1 MNLNA
6 IQNSINTFAE
16 TPLRDAATRLLNT
29 LGYHSN
35 RTGNEGMDT
44 QLFHSLREAAAARR
58 AQAPPDALDRLRI
71 DDWEKFHLIFQIA
84 DDEINRRETLFE
96 PSNVDA
102 NLMLSYI
109 FVAVQ
114 LSGENYTR
122 TQLADITRF
131 INTRYLVP
139 IMVMFRYGDVLTLA
153 FINRRWHK
161 RDETKR
167 VLEKVTLIKDINLRN
182 PHRAHLDILA
192 ELHLESLLATEE
204 VRNFDTL
211 HKAWEGVLSTETL
224 NRKFYRELY
233 EWYDWAK
240 SECRFPDGET
250 APQVIRMITR
260 LLFVWFLKEKGLV
273 PPALFTKA
281 AKDALSV
288 PVDAV
293 ANRAPEDAYYKA
305 ILQNLFFATLN
316 TPIAERAFSTED
328 NQSHRD
334 ASKYRY
340 AALLH
345 EPDAFLEK
353 LKKVPFVNGGLFDC
367 LDTFEATRDGG
378 ARVDCFTDNKTEQ
391 LKLHVPDKLFF
402 NEEKG
407 IFPLFSR
414 YKFTVEENTP
424 VEQEVALE
432 PELLGRVFEN
442 LLGDYNPETQ
452 SSARKS
458 TGSYYTPRQIVD
470 YMVDEALIAYFLQ
483 KVEPFDGDRDS
494 LEKRLRDDLLAYEA
508 QGDADSQTEHL
519 IRENEVPQLIQAI
532 DELKLLDPAVGSG
545 AFPMGI
551 LNKLVLVLKKLDPQ
565 NEQWKQRQF
574 RQARTMPDSQVRN
587 YTLDAIERAFAE
599 ENRYNDYGRK
609 LYLIQNSIYGVDIQ
623 PIAVTIA
630 KLRFF
635 ISLIIEQVA
644 NDNPNDNYGIR
655 PLPNLEIRF
664 VAADTLIGLQKSD
677 FQMLLET
684 DAIEQKRQ
692 QISKIR
698 ENYFSAN
705 TRQQKLSLMREE
717 EACRD
722 KLIKALTELSA
733 EWALDSQTGIVDEAQ
748 KIARWN
754 PYDRNAVA
762 DFFDAEEMFGVKD
775 GFDIVIG
782 NPPYIR
788 HEKILHLK
796 PALREHYGGFF
807 TSTADISVYFY
818 KRAAELLKQSGIFTY
833 ICTNKFMRS
842 GYGKNIR
849 QFLMSDVSLQA
860 LLDFGSVQVFDAAVN
875 TCIVRAEKRMS
886 EANHT
891 FWAAT
896 LRSGPDDFNVQE
908 AFQTQAFPMQNSQ
921 LSPDEWTL
929 ASPEVLALLEKLQST
944 GMPLGESVQGQLYFG
959 IKSGYDTA
967 FVIDN
972 AKREQLIATDANS
985 QELIKPLLRGRTIRK
1000 WKADA
1005 PEEHLIV
1012 IASSTNVPWPWT
1024 GVEDEE
1030 AERIFSENYPAIHQ
1044 HLAHHRQ
1051 RLATRNDIG
1060 KFYWE
1065 LRSCDYYEAFDV
1077 PKVIYPGTAKSFYG
1091 CYDTAGNYG
1100 LASTWKL
1107 PTEDLSLL
1115 AILNSRLFDWY
1126 ARHKFQSLDDPWA
1139 GGRLNFKKVDMMHV
1153 PIADRN
1159 SEQKAQ
1165 LSRLVEQILAE
1176 PTSDAVPALEY
1187 AIDQLVYEVYGL
1199 TEDDIA
1205 LIEKTYRDAGMVIPE
1220 PGELPPEEEDPPMRI
1235 ITRDDIQSIG
1245 DEESLMQFLREKL
1258 ALPIEEGATLESTAL
1273 RLPLSYL
1280 GLDRNVAE
1288 RIVACWH
1295 FGGIPVGTSG
1305 DRQPFL
1311 IQLQNQADCPAILRE
1326 IAEPLRLKSI
1336 NSAHLSFLCAD
1347 EHFRPFAFAYFSNV
1361 AGSDWQNAELICFSW
1376 TQDNTVIHT
1385 GAEHAL
1391 PDVFSPT
1398 FPKPPGE
1405 PVPPLVTEPTA
1416 EKSLLAKLK
1425 NVGAPLG
1432 QQWTILSGNIVTG
1445 ANRAFVIEDFTRE
1458 QLIAEDP
1465 ASAQLIR
1472 PLTRVPRK
1480 KKWVPERAYLI
1491 WIPNGRHKQWPWSVA
1506 KDEEAAERIFAETY
1520 PAISNHLNRYRDK
1533 LKNRSDHHRGEFY
1546 WELSVDGQ
1554 NPECL
1559 PRIIYQHHS
1568 PMRACYEESDALL
1581 FHLAFFISTR
1591 DLSLLAIL
1599 NSTLFKWYAQSEWT
1613 TDGTRLEFK
1622 RGLMEV
1628 FPVAKR
1634 TEEQKSAL
1642 AEYVQL
1648 ILEDPD
1654 SHEVSALEAEI
1665 DALVYALYGLTDAE
1679 IALIKGN

>member
-1 MNLNA
+1 MNLTR

-16 TPLRDAATRLLNT
+16 TPLREASTRLLNA
-29 LGYHSN
+29 LGYHSD

-44 QLFHSLREAAAARR
+44 QVFQSLREAAAARR

-71 DDWEKFHLIFQIA
+71 NDWEKFHLIFQLS
-84 DDEINRRETLFE
+84 DDEINRQETLFE
-96 PSNVDA
+96 PPNVDSG
-102 NLMLSYI
+102 LMLSYI

-114 LSGENYTR
+114 LRGENWTR

-131 INTRYLVP
+131 INTQIVVP

-153 FINRRWHK
+153 IINRRWHK

-192 ELHLESLLATEE
+192 ELHLESLLETEE
-204 VRNFDTL
+204 VRNFESL

-240 SECRFPDGET
+240 SECRFPDDET
-250 APQVIRMITR
+250 EQQVIRMITR

-273 PPALFTKA
+273 PPALFTESA
-281 AKDALSV
+281 RDALSV
-288 PVDAV
+288 PADQ
-293 ANRAPEDAYYKA
+293 EDAYYKA

-328 NQSHRD
+328 NRSHRD

-345 EPDAFLEK
+345 EPDAFLEE
-353 LKKVPFVNGGLFDC
+353 LKQVPFVNGGLFDC
-367 LDTFEATRDGG
+367 LDTFEATRYGG
-378 ARVDCFTDNKTEQ
+378 VRIDCFTDNENDTQ
-391 LKLHVPDKLFF
+391 KLHVPDKLFF
-402 NEEKG
+402 NDEKG
-407 IFPLFSR
+407 IFPFFSR

-483 KVEPFDGDRDS
+483 KVEPFDGNRDS
-494 LEKRLRDDLLAYEA
+494 LEERLRDDLLAYEA
-508 QGDADSQTEHL
+508 QGDADSQTGHL
-519 IRENEVPQLIQAI
+519 IHENEVTQLIQAI

-565 NEQWKQRQF
+565 NEQWKERQR
-574 RQARTMPDSQVRN
+574 RQARVILDSQVRN

-609 LYLIQNSIYGVDIQ
+609 LYLIQNCIYGVDIQ

-644 NDNPNDNYGIR
+644 NDNPDDNYGIR

-705 TRQQKLSLMREE
+705 TRQQKLSLMHEE
-717 EACRD
+717 EACRAE
-722 KLIKALTELSA
+722 LVNALTELSSG
-733 EWALDSQTGIVDEAQ
+733 WALDSQSGIVDEAQ
-748 KIARWN
+748 KIAQWN

-788 HEKILHLK
+788 HEKIRHLK

-818 KRAAELLKQSGIFTY
+818 KRAAELLKQAGILTY
-833 ICTNKFMRS
+833 ICTNKFMRG

-849 QFLMSDVSLQA
+849 QFLTSDVSLQA
-860 LLDFGSVQVFDAAVN
+860 LLDFGSVQVFEAAVN

-896 LRSGPDDFNVQE
+896 LSSGSDDFNVQE

-921 LSPDEWTL
+921 LSLDEWTL

-972 AKREQLIATDANS
+972 AEREHLIATDANS
-985 QELIKPLLRGRTIRK
+985 RELIKPFLRGRTIRK
-1000 WKADA
+1000 WKSDV

-1012 IASSTNVPWPWT
+1012 IASSTNVTWPWT

-1051 RLATRNDIG
+1051 RLATREDIG

-1077 PKVIYPGTAKSFYG
+1077 PKVIYSGTAKSFYG

-1100 LASTWKL
+1100 LASTWAL
-1107 PTEDLSLL
+1107 PIEDLSLL

-1126 ARHKFQSLDDPWA
+1126 ARHKFQSLDNPWA
-1139 GGRLNFKKVDMMHV
+1139 GGRLNFKKANMMHV

-1165 LSRLVEQILAE
+1165 LSRWVERILAE
-1176 PTSDAVPALEY
+1176 PTSDKVSALEH

-1205 LIEKTYRDAGMVIPE
+1205 LIEKTYRDAGMTI
-1220 PGELPPEEEDPPMRI
+1220 PEEEDIPMRI

-1245 DEESLMQFLREKL
+1245 DAESLMQFLDEKL
-1258 ALPIEEGATLESTAL
+1258 GLPIPEGLTLGEIVTNFSPYSLGISRDISNVMLDCQEISGARGEPSGIFLIRFRSEEDYSEVL
-1273 RLPLSYL
+1273 RLVSDSPRLRR
-1280 GLDRNVAE
+1280 RNPAD
-1288 RIVACWH
+1288 
-1295 FGGIPVGTSG
+1295 FGFI
-1305 DRQPFL
+1305 
-1311 IQLQNQADCPAILRE
+1311 
-1326 IAEPLRLKSI
+1326 
-1336 NSAHLSFLCAD
+1336 CAG
-1347 EHFRPFAFAYFSNV
+1347 ENYQPFAFAYFSDS
-1361 AGSDWQNAELICFSW
+1361 AGGDWQNAELTVFSW
-1376 TQDNTVIHT
+1376 IETKTVVHT
-1385 GAEHAL
+1385 GAKHEL
-1391 PDVFSPT
+1391 PDVF
-1398 FPKPPGE
+1398 FPAPLPE
-1405 PVPPLVTEPTA
+1405 PDDPPVPDQVIEPTPD
-1416 EKSLLAKLK
+1416 EVVNPPDDNPDSRERLLAKLRST
-1425 NVGAPLG
+1425 GTSLG
-1432 QQWTILSGNIVTG
+1432 RHWKIFSSGIVTG
-1445 ANRAFVIEDFTRE
+1445 LNSAFVIDEFKRE
-1458 QLIAEDP
+1458 QLIAEDSE
-1465 ASAQLIR
+1465 SAQLIR
-1472 PLTRVPRK
+1472 PLARIPRRN
-1480 KKWVPERAYLI
+1480 KWAPARKHLI
-1491 WIPNGRHKQWPWSVA
+1491 WIPSSQYKQWPWSVA
-1506 KDEEAAERIFAETY
+1506 SGDEVTAEQIFVETY
-1520 PAISNHLNRYRDK
+1520 PAISQHLNVYRDD
-1533 LKNRSDHHRGEFY
+1533 LKGRSATHRGEFY
-1546 WELSVDGQ
+1546 WELSGADQ
-1554 NPECL
+1554 NPEHY
-1559 PRIIYQHHS
+1559 PRIIYRRGS
-1568 PMRACYEESDALL
+1568 SMRACYVDWDAVLL
-1581 FHLAFFISTR
+1581 YGTFSIPTT

-1599 NSTLFKWYAQSEWT
+1599 NSKVFKWWAQSECFSSSENQLVFGKSSM
-1613 TDGTRLEFK
+1613 DN
-1622 RGLMEV
+1622 
-1628 FPVAKR
+1628 FPVADR
-1634 TEEQKSAL
+1634 TEQKSTIV
-1642 AEYVQL
+1642 EYVQL
-1648 ILEDPD
+1648 ILDEPD
-1654 SHEVSALEAEI
+1654 SHEVSAFEAEI
-1665 DALVYALYGLTDAE
+1665 DALVYNMYGLTDAE
-1679 IALIKGN
+1679 IALIEGN

>member
-1 MNLNA
+1 
-6 IQNSINTFAE
+6 
-16 TPLRDAATRLLNT
+16 
-29 LGYHSN
+29 
-35 RTGNEGMDT
+35 MDT
-44 QLFHSLREAAAARR
+44 QLFQSLREAAAARG

-71 DDWEKFHLIFQIA
+71 SDWEKFHLIFQLS
-84 DDEINRRETLFE
+84 DDEINRGQTLFE
-96 PSNVDA
+96 PSTFDE

-114 LSGENYTR
+114 LRGENWTR

-131 INTRYLVP
+131 INTQLVVP

-153 FINRRWHK
+153 IINRRWHK

-192 ELHLESLLATEE
+192 QLHLEPLLETEE
-204 VRNFDTL
+204 VRDFDTL

-240 SECRFPDGET
+240 SECRFPDSET
-250 APQVIRMITR
+250 EPQVIRMITR

-273 PPALFTKA
+273 PAVLFTKSA
-281 AKDALSV
+281 RDALSV
-288 PVDAV
+288 PVDAA

-328 NQSHRD
+328 NRSHRD

-345 EPDAFLEK
+345 EPNAFLEE
-353 LKKVPFVNGGLFDC
+353 LKQVPFVNGGLFDC

-378 ARVDCFTDNKTEQ
+378 VRIDCFTDNENDTQ
-391 LKLHVPDKLFF
+391 KLHVPDKLFF

-494 LEKRLRDDLLAYEA
+494 LEERLRDDLLAYEA
-508 QGDADSQTEHL
+508 QGDADSQTGHL
-519 IRENEVPQLIQAI
+519 IRENEVTQLIQVI

-565 NEQWKQRQF
+565 NEQWKERQRL
-574 RQARTMPDSQVRN
+574 QARDILDSQVRN

-609 LYLIQNSIYGVDIQ
+609 LYLIQNCIYGVDIQ

-644 NDNPNDNYGIR
+644 NDNPDDNYGIR

-705 TRQQKLSLMREE
+705 TRQQKLSLMHEE
-717 EACRD
+717 EACRAE
-722 KLIKALTELSA
+722 LVNALTELSS

-748 KIARWN
+748 KIAQWN

-762 DFFDAEEMFGVKD
+762 DFFDAEEMFGVKN

-788 HEKILHLK
+788 HEKIRHLK
-796 PALREHYGGFF
+796 SALREHYGGFF

-818 KRAAELLKQSGIFTY
+818 KRAAELLKQGGILTY

-849 QFLMSDVSLQA
+849 QFLTSDVSLQA
-860 LLDFGSVQVFDAAVN
+860 LLDFGSVQIFDAAVN

-891 FWAAT
+891 FSTAT
-896 LRSGPDDFNVQE
+896 LRSGSDDFNVQE
-908 AFQTQAFPMQNSQ
+908 VFQTQAFPMQNSQ

-972 AKREQLIATDANS
+972 AAREHLIATDANS
-985 QELIKPLLRGRTIRK
+985 RELIKPLLRGRTIRK

-1012 IASSTNVPWPWT
+1012 IASSANVTWPWT

-1044 HLAHHRQ
+1044 HLAPHRE
-1051 RLATRNDIG
+1051 RLATRDDIG

-1100 LASTWKL
+1100 LASTWTL
-1107 PTEDLSLL
+1107 PIKDLSLL

-1159 SEQKAQ
+1159 SEQQAQ
-1165 LSRLVEQILAE
+1165 LSRWVERILAE
-1176 PTSDAVPALEY
+1176 PTSDKVSALEH

-1205 LIEKTYRDAGMVIPE
+1205 LIEKTYRDAGMTI
-1220 PGELPPEEEDPPMRI
+1220 PEEEDIPMRI

-1245 DEESLMQFLREKL
+1245 DAESLMQFLDEKL
-1258 ALPIEEGATLESTAL
+1258 GLPIPEGLNL
-1273 RLPLSYL
+1273 RQIVTDFSPYSL
-1280 GLDRNVAE
+1280 GLSRDIANVMLDCQE
-1288 RIVACWH
+1288 ISVSP
-1295 FGGIPVGTSG
+1295 GEPSGI
-1305 DRQPFL
+1305 FL
-1311 IQLQNQADCPAILRE
+1311 IRFGDEPAYAE
-1326 IAEPLRLKSI
+1326 IVRRVSVALDRRGRNPGDFRFI
-1336 NSAHLSFLCAD
+1336 CAG
-1347 EHFRPFAFAYFSNV
+1347 ENYQPFAFAYFSDS
-1361 AGSDWQNAELICFSW
+1361 AEGDWQNAELTVFSW
-1376 TQDNTVIHT
+1376 IETKTVVHT
-1385 GAEHAL
+1385 GARHEL
-1391 PDVFSPT
+1391 PDVFFPEPPSSKSESEHAENVDETEAGYEEEVVHPDDSDNRSEDNRVPSPT
-1398 FPKPPGE
+1398 PD
-1405 PVPPLVTEPTA
+1405 
-1416 EKSLLAKLK
+1416 SLLAKLQE
-1425 NVGAPLG
+1425 VGTLLRHHVN
-1432 QQWTILSGNIVTG
+1432 IYSGVHTG
-1445 ANRAFVIEDFTRE
+1445 YRQAFVIED
-1458 QLIAEDP
+1458 
-1465 ASAQLIR
+1465 ASTYERMLSEHPSSAAIIK
-1472 PLTRVPRK
+1472 PMVDVPSRK
-1480 KKWVPERAYLI
+1480 KWKAESKHLI
-1491 WIPNGRHKQWPWSVA
+1491 YIPSGRNRQWPWSGA
-1506 KDEEAAERIFAETY
+1506 FNESEAEQIFADAY
-1520 PAISNHLNRYRDK
+1520 PAVHEHLNNYRDD
-1533 LKNRSDHHRGEFY
+1533 LKSRTQQGEFY
-1546 WELSVDGQ
+1546 WESPSSKRSDLLEH
-1554 NPECL
+1554 PK
-1559 PRIIYQHHS
+1559 IIYPYS
-1568 PMRACYEESDALL
+1568 RGNSMRACYEESGAFILTPS
-1581 FHLAFFISTR
+1581 FFIPTE
-1591 DLSLLAIL
+1591 DLSLLAVL
-1599 NSTLFKWYAQSEWT
+1599 NSKLFSWWARSECLAPRGNRL
-1613 TDGTRLEFK
+1613 DFKKGT
-1622 RGLMEV
+1622 MEV

-1642 AEYVQL
+1642 ARYVQL

-1654 SHEVSALEAEI
+1654 SHEVLAHEEEI
-1665 DALVYALYGLTDAE
+1665 DALVYNLYRLTPAE
-1679 IALIKGN
+1679 IALIEGN